1 MVCICLLQVS
11 ASCLGQMSGIAMF
24 YHIGLRYVMCP
35 MVSDAKLAAQILI
48 RACMR
53 VMLFIASIERLHA

>member
-1 MVCICLLQVS
+1 
-11 ASCLGQMSGIAMF
+11 
-24 YHIGLRYVMCP
+24 
-35 MVSDAKLAAQILI
+35 MVSEAKLAAQISI